1 MSINLAPVI
10 CFENVK
16 VGMGPVRDFIIILT
30 ANFVE
35 MGSIYGK

>member
-10 CFENVK
+10 CSENVK
-16 VGMGPVRDFIIILT
+16 VGMGPVGDFIIILT
-30 ANFVE
+30 NYFME